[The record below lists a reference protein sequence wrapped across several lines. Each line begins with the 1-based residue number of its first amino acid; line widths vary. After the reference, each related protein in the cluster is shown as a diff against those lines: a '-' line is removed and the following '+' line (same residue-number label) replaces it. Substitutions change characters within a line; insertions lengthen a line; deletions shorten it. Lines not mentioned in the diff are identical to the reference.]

1 MVKKIKIFCIGKIK
15 ENYIKEGI
23 TEFLKRLKKFCDVEI
38 VEFKDEGLNK
48 ESLKVSKLIDNNS
61 FLLDPDGKEFDSVNF
76 ASELKKYDNLNF
88 FIGGHDGFD
97 NKLKQDCDL
106 ISLSKMTFTHEMARL
121 FLIEQIYRGFM
132 INNNR
137 KYHR

>member
-1 MVKKIKIFCIGKIK
+1 MVNKIRIFCIGKIK
-15 ENYIKEGI
+15 EKYIREGI
-23 TEFLKRLKKFCDVEI
+23 DEFLKRLRIFCDVEI
-38 VEFKDEGLNK
+38 IESKDEGLDK
-48 ESLKVSKLIDNNS
+48 ESLKISKLIDNNS
-61 FLLDPDGKEFDSVNF
+61 FLLDPEGKEFDSIEF
-76 ASELKKYDNLNF
+76 ASELKKHNNLNF

-97 NKLKQDCDL
+97 EKLKQNSNL
-106 ISLSKMTFTHEMARL
+106 ISLSKMTFTHEMTRL